1 MLKRLAIVV
10 ITILGAPFFGGAI
23 YSYACWDQLAAADVF
38 LAAKKAYWNSL
49 NTQEKTA
56 LRSESAV
63 KCGPPQSVQDD
74 FYGVNAGLEWEVFCA
89 GIVDGTVITSER
101 FRINRCY
108 RTRYWEQVEDRSYF
122 PAAGTSYEKL
132 L

>member
-1 MLKRLAIVV
+1 MLKKLIIVAV
-10 ITILGAPFFGGAI
+10 IILGTPVFGGAI
-23 YSYACWDQLAAADVF
+23 YSYACWGQLADADVF
-38 LAAKKAYWNSL
+38 LAAKNAYWRSL
-49 NTQEKTA
+49 NTEEKTV
-56 LRSESAV
+56 LRNESAV
-63 KCGPPQSVQDD
+63 KCGPPQSVPDD
-74 FYGVNAGLEWEVFCA
+74 FYGVNMGVEWEVFCA

-122 PAAGTSYEKL
+122 PTAGTSYEKL